1 MFIKNDLNIT
11 WHRNNGV
18 LLLLFVSFSLLFNKI
33 KTSTIHKYDR
43 GKKKYEFI
51 KSILFYIISI
61 NTISTLGNTI

>member
-43 GKKKYEFI
+43 GKKV
-51 KSILFYIISI
+51 
-61 NTISTLGNTI
+61 